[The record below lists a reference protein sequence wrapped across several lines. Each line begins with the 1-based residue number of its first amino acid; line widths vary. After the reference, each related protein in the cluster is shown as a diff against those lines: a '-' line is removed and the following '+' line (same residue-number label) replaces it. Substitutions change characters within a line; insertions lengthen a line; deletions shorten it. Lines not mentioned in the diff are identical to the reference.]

1 MKDAIQKN
9 AMLLAIYAIVATTIV
24 GIISLLTQ
32 PRIERQE
39 QAQLLNTLASIIEPS
54 SHNNDLYQDCH
65 LLNDQS
71 FSSKLQT
78 YYIAKKDDNP
88 VAIAITTSAPDG
100 YNGNIDLIVAMT
112 LDGTV
117 SGVRTLKHQE
127 TPGLGDK
134 IELRKDDWIL
144 SFADNHVESEKD
156 MRWGVRKDG
165 GVFDQFTGA
174 TITPRAVVNTVKR
187 TVLYV
192 NEHKDSLLAN
202 EQLCR
207 SKS

>member
-1 MKDAIQKN
+1 
-9 AMLLAIYAIVATTIV
+9 MLLAIYAIVATAIV

-54 SHNNDLYQDCH
+54 SHDNDLYQDCH

-71 FSSKLQT
+71 FSEKLQT
-78 YYIAKKDDNP
+78 YYIAKMQDRP

-144 SFADNHVESEKD
+144 SFAGNHVESEKD
-156 MRWGVRKDG
+156 IRWGVRKDG

-192 NEHKDSLLAN
+192 NENKESLLAS

>member
-1 MKDAIQKN
+1 MKAAIQKN
-9 AMLLAIYAIVATTIV
+9 AMLLALFAVVATTVV
-24 GIISLLTQ
+24 GVISLLTQ

-39 QAQLLNTLASIIEPS
+39 QAQLLNTLASIINPDI
-54 SHNNDLYQDCH
+54 HNNDLYQDCH
-65 LLNDQS
+65 LLNDPV
-71 FSSKLQT
+71 FSTKQQT
-78 YYIAKKDDNP
+78 FYIAKQNDIP

-100 YNGNIDLIVAMT
+100 YNGNIDLIVAMDMQGQVT
-112 LDGTV
+112 
-117 SGVRTLKHQE
+117 GVRTLKHQE

-134 IELRKDDWIL
+134 IELRKDNWIL
-144 SFADNHVESEKD
+144 SFAGKYVEGEKD

-192 NEHKDSLLAN
+192 NKHRDEILTNNQS
-202 EQLCR
+202 CR
-207 SKS
+207 SE